1 MSVHEHRH
9 EAPSR
14 LRFAVLTIS
23 DTRTLETDEGG
34 ALVAD
39 LAQAQFHHVTMRDLR
54 KDDIEDVRE
63 WLMIA
68 VAHDD
73 VDVVVLTGGTG
84 FAKRDSTFDAI
95 AGLYDPAVPGFG
107 ELFRMLSFEDIGP
120 AAMLTRASAGVIGG
134 TPVFSLP
141 GSPSAV
147 RLAMSRL
154 ILPEAGHL
162 VSQLQR

>member
-1 MSVHEHRH
+1 MGVAEHHH
-9 EAPSR
+9 EAPAR

-23 DTRTLETDEGG
+23 DTRTPETDEGG
-34 ALVAD
+34 ALVEE
-39 LAQAQFHHVTMRDLR
+39 LCRSHFHDVTMRDIR
-54 KDDIEDVRE
+54 KDDPEEVAS

-84 FAKRDSTFDAI
+84 FSKRDSTFEAI
-95 AGLYDPAVPGFG
+95 SSLYSPAIPGFG
-107 ELFRMLSFEDIGP
+107 ELFRMLSFQEIGP
-120 AAMLTRASAGVIGG
+120 AAMLTRASAGIVGG

-147 RLAMSRL
+147 RLAMLRL

-162 VSQLQR
+162 VSQAQR

>member
-1 MSVHEHRH
+1 MSVSEHHRD
-9 EAPSR
+9 APSR

-23 DTRTLETDEGG
+23 DTRTLETDDGG
-34 ALVAD
+34 ALAAE
-39 LAQAQFHHVTMRDLR
+39 LCAAHFHAVTMRDIR
-54 KDDIEDVRE
+54 KDDPEEVAA
-63 WLMIA
+63 WLLVA

-84 FAKRDSTFDAI
+84 FARRDSTFQAVS
-95 AGLYDPAVPGFG
+95 ALYDPAIPGFG
-107 ELFRMLSFEDIGP
+107 ELFRMLSFAEVGP
-120 AAMLTRASAGVIGG
+120 AAMMTRASAGIIGG

-147 RLAMSRL
+147 RLAMERL

-162 VSQLQR
+162 VAQAQQ